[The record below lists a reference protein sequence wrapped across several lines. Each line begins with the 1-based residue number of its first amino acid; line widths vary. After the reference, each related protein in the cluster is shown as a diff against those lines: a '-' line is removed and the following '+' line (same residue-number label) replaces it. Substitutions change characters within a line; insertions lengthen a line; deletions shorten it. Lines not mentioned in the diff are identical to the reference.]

1 MRASP
6 DYERPADSDR
16 DNIYEVT
23 VRASDGRS
31 YGMSQET
38 LRVTVREVHEAP
50 VITTKSRAEF
60 TWRENSTSILYTYR
74 ATDQDEDDAITWSV
88 EGTDGEDFAIY
99 NGILTFRLL
108 PDFEIPVD
116 AERDN
121 VYEITV
127 VAADQAGLRDTVDA
141 VITITDQPEGP
152 VIAGSTSFTV
162 TENYDITQEL
172 ESSATDAKD
181 SRPVFPRWSLW
192 PGWRQLCH
200 R

>member
-38 LRVTVREVHEAP
+38 LRVTVSEVNEAP
-50 VITTKSRAEF
+50 VITTRSRTEF
-60 TWRENSTSILYTYR
+60 TWRENSTSIRYTYR

-88 EGTDGEDFAIY
+88 EGTDGEDLAIY

-141 VITITDQPEGP
+141 VITITDQAEGP

-172 ESSATDAKD
+172 ESYTATDAKTIGP
-181 SRPVFPRWSLW
+181 SSPSGLSLA
-192 PGWRQLCH
+192 GMAATLS
-200 R
+200 